1 MTTAPRTPEPPHLVD
16 VGCNLAHRDF
26 DPDRPAMLE
35 RAAAAGVRAL
45 VATGTD
51 LRGSRRALEIARGA
65 TGQVA
70 LFATCG
76 VHPHN
81 ATSWERDAAQ
91 VVALARDPLV
101 VAVGECGLDF
111 DRDFSPRPVQE
122 RAFAAQVELAVE
134 TGKPLF
140 LHERAA
146 HNRFLS
152 VLDDYRDHGTLPVP
166 AVVHCFT
173 GTPEA
178 VRAYLDRGLLI
189 GVTGWVCDDR
199 RNRDLLRALP
209 LVPLDRLLLETDAP
223 FLRPPG
229 LLGQTRRNEPANLPH
244 VCRRVA
250 SVLRKTPAEV
260 AAATSANAVR
270 FFRLPAWSTPQER
283 A

>member
-1 MTTAPRTPEPPHLVD
+1 MPMTPEPLHLIE
-16 VGCNLAHRDF
+16 VGCNLAHRDY
-26 DPDRPAMLE
+26 DSDRPAVLE

-45 VATGTD
+45 VVTGTD
-51 LRGSRRALEIARGA
+51 LRGSRRALEIARDSGP
-65 TGQVA
+65 VA
-70 LFATCG
+70 LYATCG

-81 ATSWERDAAQ
+81 ASSWERDAAQ
-91 VVALARDPLV
+91 VAALARDPLV

-111 DRDFSPRPVQE
+111 DRNFSPRPAQE
-122 RAFAAQVELAVE
+122 RAFAAQVELAIE

-146 HNRFLS
+146 HARFLS

-178 VRAYLDRGLLI
+178 VRAYLDRGMLI

-209 LVPLDRLLLETDAP
+209 LVPLARLLLETDAP

-229 LLGQTRRNEPANLPH
+229 LLGDTRRNEPCNLPH
-244 VCRRVA
+244 VLRRVA

-260 AAATSANAVR
+260 AAATTANAVR
-270 FFRLPAWSTPQER
+270 FFRLPAAPTPAKER